1 MKQQQHRNDSK
12 EVEQL
17 NQIKKRL
24 YECEKGLLESD
35 HEIRAKNSEFVQ
47 ILILRDIVNDKK
59 AEKLLKAPINQIMS
73 NIARIEQIDYEALDI
88 NVDESTLHQIQSEL
102 GVQQEALTKQ
112 EKKIEDYERVAMLA
126 PECKNEIERIKEE
139 MDKIK
144 EASTE
149 TTGERNTITSNLK
162 ELREARQDKIQL
174 LLDVL
179 ISKVD
184 ENYQEL
190 TRKSEYVFGRA
201 NLYIHDKIDP
211 FKAGIDYI
219 PNPPGKRS
227 IYSVQQLSSGEKTI
241 ALLAF
246 QFTLLNDWN
255 LPFIILDEADA
266 HLDEQHVEKVITY
279 ISEKFRKQC
288 LYVSHK
294 NQSIHKADS
303 LVGVSFNPDAQTSEA
318 YSLDLRDN

>member
-1 MKQQQHRNDSK
+1 
-12 EVEQL
+12 
-17 NQIKKRL
+17 
-24 YECEKGLLESD
+24 
-35 HEIRAKNSEFVQ
+35 
-47 ILILRDIVNDKK
+47 
-59 AEKLLKAPINQIMS
+59 
-73 NIARIEQIDYEALDI
+73 
-88 NVDESTLHQIQSEL
+88 
-102 GVQQEALTKQ
+102 LTKQ

-227 IYSVQQLSSGEKTI
+227 IYSV
-241 ALLAF
+241 
-246 QFTLLNDWN
+246 
-255 LPFIILDEADA
+255 
-266 HLDEQHVEKVITY
+266 
-279 ISEKFRKQC
+279 
-288 LYVSHK
+288 
-294 NQSIHKADS
+294 
-303 LVGVSFNPDAQTSEA
+303 
-318 YSLDLRDN
+318 